1 MPLEKRGFVMTK
13 KVILVVVE
21 GETEQVILYDYLDM
35 YFAESEVRF
44 DVQRG
49 DILTKWEGNKKT
61 TNIKKTVGQVISRYL
76 EKNKFLPKDLL
87 AVVQITDADGCF
99 IPLEQVKVST
109 NIKGSIFYDETE
121 ILVESAKKKEAI
133 EERNTLKAQNI
144 KILATSESFTLKKKS
159 VPYQL
164 FYFSTNLEHVLWGER
179 NEEPVGKVSK
189 ADEFIETLS
198 CSIEEYLRQ
207 YLHVNKDNSY
217 DEQIEESWSYIMQDC
232 NSLKRSTNVP
242 LLVEMVEQI
251 QRNVQ

>member
-1 MPLEKRGFVMTK
+1 MTK

-21 GETEQVILYDYLDM
+21 GETEQIILYDYLDM

-49 DILTKWEGNKKT
+49 DILTKWEGTKKT
-61 TNIKKTVGQVISRYL
+61 TNIKNTVGQVISRYL

-87 AVVQITDADGCF
+87 AIVQITDADGCF
-99 IPLEQVKVST
+99 IPHEHVKVSADV
-109 NIKGSIFYDETE
+109 KGSIFYDETE
-121 ILVESAKKKEAI
+121 ILVGSTKKKEAI
-133 EERNTLKAQNI
+133 EARNTLKAQNI
-144 KILATSESFTLKKKS
+144 KILATSESFTLKKNH

-179 NEEPVGKVSK
+179 NEEAVGKVSK

-198 CSIEEYLRQ
+198 CSIEEYLRPF
-207 YLHVNKDNSY
+207 LHVNEGNTY
-217 DEQIEESWSYIMQDC
+217 DEKLEESWAYVMQDC
-232 NSLKRSTNVP
+232 NSLQRSTNVP

-251 QRNVQ
+251 QRDVQ

>member
-21 GETEQVILYDYLDM
+21 GETEQVILYDYLDT

-49 DILTKWEGNKKT
+49 DLLTKWEGTKKV
-61 TNIKKTVGQVISRYL
+61 TNIKNTVGQVIKHYL

-87 AVVQITDADGCF
+87 AVVQVTDADGCF
-99 IPLEQVKVST
+99 IANEQVKVNT
-109 NIKGSIFYDETE
+109 EIKESIFYDETE
-121 ILVESAKKKEAI
+121 ILVNSEKKKEAI

-144 KILATSESFTLKKKS
+144 KILATSESFTLKKIP

-179 NEEPVGKVSK
+179 NEEPTGKVSK
-189 ADEFIETLS
+189 ADEFMDTLTV
-198 CSIEEYLRQ
+198 SIEDYLRQ
-207 YLHVNKDNSY
+207 YLRTNKDHSY
-217 DEQIEESWSYIMQDC
+217 VEQIEESWAYLMQDC
-232 NSLKRSTNVP
+232 NSLQRSTNVP
-242 LLVEMVEQI
+242 LLVEMVKQI
-251 QRNVQ
+251 QLDV